1 MTIKPYKA
9 IKNNYKEIVEI
20 CKNTHEPVFLTNN
33 GEGDLVVMDIETYN
47 KREAALDLREQLT
60 EVDEQ
65 RKRGVQ
71 DIPASEVS
79 RRMRM
84 AIKESVNV

>member
-1 MTIKPYKA
+1 M
-9 IKNNYKEIVEI
+9 
-20 CKNTHEPVFLTNN
+20 
-33 GEGDLVVMDIETYN
+33 MDIETYN

>member
-9 IKNNYKEIVEI
+9 ITNNYNEIVEI
-20 CKNTHEPVFLTNN
+20 SKNTHEPVFLTND
-33 GEGDLVVMDIETYN
+33 GEGDVVVMDIETYN